1 MFESFQSR
9 ILGSISIIILLFTLL
24 IHGVS
29 MGLGSS
35 ILFIIM
41 FGISSLIAIFDIHC
55 TLAGG
60 CTIFSWIKTVLLLLS
75 FISLVFVY
83 KNIPAEKTKEEQ
95 QKKDES
101 VPVVYIKEPTRKF
114 EQNKNTLEQ
123 FYNLL
128 K

>member
-41 FGISSLIAIFDIHC
+41 FGISSLVAIFDIHC

-75 FISLVFVY
+75 FISLIFVY
-83 KNIPAEKTKEEQ
+83 KNVPKDDKKAEKKEEA
-95 QKKDES
+95 
-101 VPVVYIKEPTRKF
+101 PVVYIKEPTRKF
-114 EQNKNTLEQ
+114 EQNQNTLEQ

>member
-1 MFESFQSR
+1 MFESLQSR
-9 ILGSISIIILLFTLL
+9 VLGSVSIIALLFTLL
-24 IHGVS
+24 INGVR
-29 MGLGSS
+29 MGFGGS

-75 FISLVFVY
+75 FISLIYIY
-83 KNIPAEKTKEEQ
+83 KEMPKEEPN
-95 QKKDES
+95 KKKEEEK
-101 VPVVYIKEPTRKF
+101 PVVYIKEPTRKF
-114 EQNKNTLEQ
+114 EQDKNTLEQ